1 MSAYVLAYTKRK
13 EGQKISIRKRK
24 GMKRTLLILSVLATA
39 LMVFAGCKKEPKV
52 EEITSVKVDPTAV
65 ILKPGDSKQLKVS
78 WEPQTKNV
86 TALFTSDKPEVATV
100 DADGMVKAVAEG
112 TATITVNVGNKK
124 ATCAVTVSNE
134 TNVTEVKVDPT
145 SVTVPAG
152 KTTELTVTWEPKAL
166 AVTPTFASDKPEV
179 ATVSDKGVITGVAE
193 GKAVITVT
201 VGALKATC
209 DVTVTKAAE
218 SPKNQLPAM
227 CFNSGNG
234 HPQIQANEKALG
246 RELKSDVVV
255 QIEKGVKAKFDAF
268 VNPNLDIFPVASYGL
283 ALDDGKGGNM
293 DAIIVL
299 GKESIDDC
307 DATVEMIKENGFPD
321 VQIKEME
328 GKLYIFGHS
337 EDGKITVMGRE
348 MSILGIEGQPDT
360 EIIITF
366 SRKAGLPTKFHDCI
380 PTAKDFPSW
389 EAFITKDSE
398 KIKAFEAK
406 LGLRAYNE
414 GYSTPL
420 KNNLDF
426 ELIPE
431 KAAETNLDWV
441 FYQGTTEK
449 GEPFIN
455 ACPNFIDQVG
465 QVGSEE
471 VKNWLATNGF
481 DTDYRKKG
489 NDCFAFN
496 KDKTVGA
503 VVFINKS
510 QTAARLQIMDAKETK
525 STAQMMRLKKLA
537 FDPRNGEL
545 QYYKSLKLSA
555 KH

>member
-1 MSAYVLAYTKRK
+1 MRTQREK
-13 EGQKISIRKRK
+13 EEQKISIRKRK

-193 GKAVITVT
+193 GKAIITVT
-201 VGALKATC
+201 VGALNATC

-227 CFNSGNG
+227 CFNTGNG
-234 HPQIQANEKALG
+234 HPKIQANEKALG
-246 RELKSDVVV
+246 RELKSNVVV
-255 QIEKGVKAKFDAF
+255 QIAKGGVQAKFDAF
-268 VNPNLDIFPVASYGL
+268 VNPNLDIFPVACYGL
-283 ALDDGKGGNM
+283 GQDDGKM

-321 VQIKEME
+321 AAVVENE
-328 GKLYIFGHS
+328 GELFIFGHS
-337 EDGKITVMGRE
+337 EDGKITVFGRE

-360 EIIITF
+360 EIMISF
-366 SRKAGLPTKFHDCI
+366 SRKAGLPTKSHDCI
-380 PTAKDFPSW
+380 ATAKDFPSW

-406 LGLRAYNE
+406 LGLRVYNE
-414 GYSTPL
+414 GYSDPL

-441 FYQGTTEK
+441 LYQGTPSK
-449 GEPFIN
+449 SDPFIN

-471 VKNWLATNGF
+471 VKNWLAANGF
-481 DTDYRKKG
+481 DTNYQKKG
-489 NDCFAFN
+489 DDWYAAFN

-503 VVFINKS
+503 QVFTNEDK
-510 QTAARLQIMDAKETK
+510 TAARLQIVSVKKAQ
-525 STAQMMRLKKLA
+525 STAQMMRLKMLA

-545 QYYKSLKLSA
+545 QYYRSLKWSA

>member
-1 MSAYVLAYTKRK
+1 MRTQREK
-13 EGQKISIRKRK
+13 EEQKISIRKRK

-227 CFNSGNG
+227 CFYISYS
-234 HPQIQANEKALG
+234 HPQILAAEKALG
-246 RELKSDVVV
+246 RELKSKVVI
-255 QIEKGVKAKFDAF
+255 QIDKKGDKGIFPAF
-268 VNPNLDIFPVASYGL
+268 VNPDLDIFPVACYGL
-283 ALDDGKGGNM
+283 TQDNGKK

-299 GKESIDDC
+299 GKESMDNC
-307 DATVEMIKENGFPD
+307 DATVEMIRENGFPD
-321 VQIKEME
+321 VDIKEME

-337 EDGKITVMGRE
+337 EDGKITVFGQE

-360 EIIITF
+360 EIMISF
-366 SRKAGLPTKFHDCI
+366 SRNTGLPAKFHDCI

-389 EAFITKDSE
+389 QAFIAKDNE

-406 LGLRAYNE
+406 LGLRSYYE
-414 GYSTPL
+414 GDSEPL
-420 KNNLDF
+420 KNNLVF
-426 ELIPE
+426 ETIFE
-431 KAAETNLDWV
+431 KSAETNLDWV
-441 FYQGTTEK
+441 FYQGTPK
-449 GEPFIN
+449 KSDPFIN
-455 ACPNFIDQVG
+455 AGTNFIDQVG

-471 VKNWLATNGF
+471 LEKWLATNGF
-481 DTDYRKKG
+481 DTDYQKKG
-489 NDCFAFN
+489 EDWYLAYN
-496 KDKTVGA
+496 KDKTIYA
-503 VVFINKS
+503 QVFINDSK
-510 QTAARLQIMDAKETK
+510 TAARLQIVAAKK
-525 STAQMMRLKKLA
+525 AQSTAQMMRLKKLA